1 LPIFTIASLF
11 VFALGAGRVLFRA
24 LGGGGG
30 RDGESIALAG
40 AAGLGLTAVLLGV
53 LGLAGRLE
61 WARWILP
68 AGSVL
73 TLAAAARRS
82 SSWRRPHWRRPSAG
96 EALLSV
102 MVVVACLGAIAP
114 TTEFDSL
121 AYPIPIARHLA
132 EEGLWRFWPDQVRSV
147 FPLSQELLLVPLIQA
162 GSLQIGLVS
171 AAEFVLA
178 AWLIVSLARRVTP
191 RADAAWIA
199 ALITLGCPAAAFLA
213 ASAKEDL
220 LLLTMT
226 TAAAVSLVSPP
237 SLGAAARAGLFAGF
251 AMGAKFTGVP
261 IALATI
267 AFVPVCCGR
276 TRPIRHLAAAVVV
289 AVAAGGLWYGVNLA
303 RFGNPVPIVSLG
315 PRFSPPLMPP
325 AVITDWANGFGA
337 GRGLVDAIVAP
348 FHMAVGSEI
357 FGGRGN
363 WINPLAFLGLVVALL
378 RGLRRA
384 VWALVVIALV
394 AYVAWFREIQVARLL
409 LPALALLS
417 IPAADLLARLRARSR
432 IVRASIGLA
441 LLASGGVVA
450 AVGAI
455 RVERYVSDPSAFLE
469 RETPHYADIAWMNTH
484 LDPARDRVASLYE
497 ASGYLRV
504 PWASLN
510 ATYQIEFGAD
520 DLDDP
525 VRLRTALARGRFTY
539 LFGPPDAFTGLV
551 DALELVRANPA
562 SRVGGSSFFR
572 EPRTEAT
579 AIYRIR

>member
-1 LPIFTIASLF
+1 
-11 VFALGAGRVLFRA
+11 
-24 LGGGGG
+24 
-30 RDGESIALAG
+30 
-40 AAGLGLTAVLLGV
+40 VLLGV
-53 LGLAGRLE
+53 LGLAGHLE

-68 AGSVL
+68 AGSFL
-73 TLAAAARRS
+73 TLAAAAAGFQ
-82 SSWRRPHWRRPSAG
+82 SWRRFHRRRPSAG
-96 EALLSV
+96 ETLFAA
-102 MVVVACLGAIAP
+102 MVVFACLGALAP

-132 EEGLWRFWPDQVRSV
+132 ETGEWRFWPDQVRSV
-147 FPLSQELLLVPLIQA
+147 FPLSQELLIVPLVQV
-162 GSLQIGLVS
+162 GSLHLGLVS

-191 RADAAWIA
+191 RADAAWA
-199 ALITLGCPAAAFLA
+199 AAIVTLGCPAVAFLA

-237 SLGAAARAGLFAGF
+237 GLGAAARTGLFAGF
-251 AMGAKFTGVP
+251 AAGAKFTGVP
-261 IALATI
+261 IALAAI
-267 AFVPVCCGR
+267 AFVPVCAGR
-276 TRPIRHLAAAVVV
+276 RRPAMHTAAALAV
-289 AVAAGGLWYGVNLA
+289 AAAAGGLWYGVNVA

-315 PRFSPPLMPP
+315 PWFSPPLLPP
-325 AVITDWANGFGA
+325 GVITDWANGFGA
-337 GRGLVDAIVAP
+337 GRRPIDALAAP
-348 FHMAVGSEI
+348 FQMAIGSET

-363 WINPLAFLGLVVALL
+363 WINPLAFLGLVVAVL

-384 VWALVVIALV
+384 VWALVAIAIA

-417 IPAADLLARLRARSR
+417 VPAGDLLARLWRRSR
-432 IVRASIGLA
+432 LVRVPIGLA
-441 LLASGGVVA
+441 LVASAGVVI
-450 AVGAI
+450 AVGVVRA
-455 RVERYVSDPSAFLE
+455 ERYAADPPAFLE
-469 RETPHYADIAWMNTH
+469 RETPHYADIAWMNAH
-484 LDPARDRVASLYE
+484 LDPARDRVASFYE
-497 ASGYLRV
+497 AGGYLRV

-510 ATYQIEFGAD
+510 ATYQAEIGAD
-520 DLDDP
+520 ELDDP
-525 VRLRTALARGRFTY
+525 ARLRAALTRRRFTY
-539 LFGPPDAFTGLV
+539 LFGPPEAFAGIA